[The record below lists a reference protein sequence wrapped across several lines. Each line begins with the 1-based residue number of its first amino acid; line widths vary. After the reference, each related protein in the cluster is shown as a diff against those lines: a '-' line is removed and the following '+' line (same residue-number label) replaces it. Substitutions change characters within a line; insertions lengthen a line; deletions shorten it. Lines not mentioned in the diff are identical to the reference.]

1 MFPSSL
7 QSKKRDFHISMMKCR
22 IWNTSKLLS
31 SMLTYH
37 QDSEYILKSPL
48 SSEHNQTGQ
57 IHVLYQLPLCQQKI
71 KPLSMK
77 QTHSPKLKKCQVI
90 RPLFLLT
97 VAIPSGKPVLY
108 RLLGDWSAWLRLA
121 GILPEKS
128 PLPLSYPKLRDLS
141 RRTRHGHWLHWPWWS
156 WPLAPGRHALLA
168 SPPPD
173 QQYQPPPGSRSGGT
187 GQSFGFQGEGHHCK
201 GHSYPPRE
209 TVQHNLKHNSP
220 FNNYIYKHNKVKE
233 YKYFM
238 CLPVKLR
245 QKNNSMFPLLI

>member
-90 RPLFLLT
+90 RRLFLLT
-97 VAIPSGKPVLY
+97 VAILSGKPVLY

-121 GILPEKS
+121 GILQEKS

-141 RRTRHGHWLHWPWWS
+141 RRTRHGHWLHWRWWS

-173 QQYQPPPGSRSGGT
+173 QRYQPPPGSRSGGT
-187 GQSFGFQGEGHHCK
+187 GQSSEFQGEGHHCK
-201 GHSYPPRE
+201 GHSYPPKKQIN
-209 TVQHNLKHNSP
+209 TT
-220 FNNYIYKHNKVKE
+220 
-233 YKYFM
+233 
-238 CLPVKLR
+238 
-245 QKNNSMFPLLI
+245 